1 MDPSSCIHTDF
12 HPPLTL
18 TMNGP
23 SRHIFKT
30 GGSTVNF
37 TKSYILRVSITPANC
52 EPPIHVQKVVRRK

>member
-1 MDPSSCIHTDF
+1 MDPSSCNYF
-12 HPPLTL
+12 HPPLIL

-37 TKSYILRVSITPANC
+37 PKSYTLRVSITPANC
-52 EPPIHVQKVVRRK
+52 EPPIQKVVRRK